1 MHPLATYLRDHSR
14 PMEPQV
20 TGVSPHLPILEGIL
34 CAVFDI
40 YGTLL
45 ISGSGDIGVTD
56 AAQQEDTLRKL
67 ITGMK
72 LPVPDPGHSLS
83 GQFLELIRQDHAK
96 SKTGGIEFPEVE
108 IREIWARLV
117 SGLPGEPPPAP
128 DQVEALA
135 VAYENATNP
144 VWPMPGAGDLLRIL
158 RDRGITLGIV
168 SNAQFYTPLLFE
180 AFFDAPLDQLGFDP
194 DLLFF
199 SYRHRQGK
207 PGAWLY
213 EQLRDA
219 LAARGIAPG
228 ETLYVGNDALKDV
241 HPAAAL
247 GFRTALFAGDHRSLR
262 LRPEHP
268 NLLPPETTV
277 TSLLQILDLL
287 PPKSDKNPLFS
298 GPIG

>member
-1 MHPLATYLRDHSR
+1 MHPLASYLRDHSR
-14 PMEPQV
+14 PLNPQA
-20 TGVSPHLPILEGIL
+20 TGISSHLPVLEGIR

-56 AAQQEDTLRKL
+56 AEQQEDTLRRL
-67 ITGMK
+67 IAEMK

-83 GQFLELIRQDHAK
+83 EQFLELIRQDHAK
-96 SKTGGIEFPEVE
+96 SKAGGIEFPEVE
-108 IREIWARLV
+108 IRDIWARLL
-117 SGLPGEPPPAP
+117 SDLPGEAPPAP
-128 DQVEALA
+128 DQIEALA

-144 VWPMPGAGDLLRIL
+144 VWPMPGAADLLGIL

-180 AFFDAPLDQLGFDP
+180 AFFESPLDQLGFHP
-194 DLLFF
+194 DLSFF
-199 SYRHRQGK
+199 SYRHRRGK
-207 PGAWLY
+207 PGVWLY

-219 LAARGIAPG
+219 LAARGIAPE

-241 HPAAAL
+241 HPAATL
-247 GFRTALFAGDHRSLR
+247 GFRTVLFAGDERSLR

-268 NLLPPETTV
+268 NLLPPEATV

-287 PPKSDKNPLFS
+287 PTA
-298 GPIG
+298 G